1 MIRLSELTKTL
12 VQCDFDGTITEEDV
26 SFLMLDA
33 FAGGNWRQMFQEY
46 QEGKISVGHF
56 NTKAFSMVKADKESL
71 LGIARGK
78 VRIRPGFH
86 ELVAC
91 CRRKGFR
98 FVIVS
103 NGLDFYIDEILK
115 NIRMADLEV
124 FAARTRFCPEGIKV
138 QYIGP
143 DGSYLDSDFKL
154 AYIDSFLNEGYRIIY
169 VGNGS
174 SDVPPARK
182 SQHIFATGALLSHC
196 RELNLGCTPF
206 NDLNEVTGVLESLQ

>member
-1 MIRLSELTKTL
+1 MMSLTEATKTL

-33 FAGGNWRQMFQEY
+33 FAGGNWRELFREY

-56 NTKAFSMVKADKESL
+56 NTRAFSMVKADKESL
-71 LGIARGK
+71 LGIVREK
-78 VRIRPGFH
+78 VNIRPGFH

-103 NGLDFYIDEILK
+103 NGLDFYIDEILRS
-115 NIRMADLEV
+115 IRMADLEV
-124 FAARTRFCPEGIKV
+124 FAAQTRFSPDGLKV

-143 DGSYLDSDFKL
+143 DGSYLDSDFKV
-154 AYIDSFLNEGYRIIY
+154 AYINSFLNEGYRIIY
-169 VGNGS
+169 IGNGS

-182 SQHIFATGALLSHC
+182 SHHIFATGALLEHC
-196 RELNLGCTPF
+196 REINLGCTSF
-206 NDLNEVTGVLESLQ
+206 ADLNEVVRVLESW